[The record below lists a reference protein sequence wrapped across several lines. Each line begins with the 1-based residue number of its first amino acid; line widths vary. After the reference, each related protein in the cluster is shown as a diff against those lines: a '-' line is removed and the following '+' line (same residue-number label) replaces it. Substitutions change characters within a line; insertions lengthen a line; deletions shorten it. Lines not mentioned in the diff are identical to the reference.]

1 VTGKG
6 LPEVWVAAAMR
17 LIAIRTMRGFG
28 QRERDFG
35 SLEGGE
41 ISTRD
46 GVLLDKTPKKRGL
59 DLL

>member
-1 VTGKG
+1 VAGKG

-28 QRERDFG
+28 QRQRDFG
-35 SLEGGE
+35 SLRGE